1 MTLPQHYNNRARIYF
16 CDPLPRWGVISPTTQ
31 HSSPMIC
38 QKNGKLENICFDYT
52 NSNTDSKNDDNVNEK
67 NNHHHH
73 HNEIPILKST
83 HTM

>member
-31 HSSPMIC
+31 HSSPTIC
-38 QKNGKLENICFDYT
+38 QKSGKLENIYLDYNNNNT
-52 NSNTDSKNDDNVNEK
+52 NNTDDDNVNEK
-67 NNHHHH
+67 NGYHQ

-83 HTM
+83 YTM